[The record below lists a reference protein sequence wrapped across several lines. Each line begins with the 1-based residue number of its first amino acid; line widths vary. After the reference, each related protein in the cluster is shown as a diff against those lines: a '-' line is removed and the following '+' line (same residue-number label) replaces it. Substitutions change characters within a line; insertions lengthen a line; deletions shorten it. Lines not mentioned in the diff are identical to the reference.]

1 MTPKDLIKHFGS
13 DKEAAHAL
21 GKTVPCIRQWL
32 AAKHIPHWSQLAI
45 QTITENRLKADSK

>member
-21 GKTVPCIRQWL
+21 GKTVPCIRQWIAL
-32 AAKHIPHWSQLAI
+32 KRLSYWNQAAI
-45 QTITENRLKADSK
+45 QTITNGALKADKS